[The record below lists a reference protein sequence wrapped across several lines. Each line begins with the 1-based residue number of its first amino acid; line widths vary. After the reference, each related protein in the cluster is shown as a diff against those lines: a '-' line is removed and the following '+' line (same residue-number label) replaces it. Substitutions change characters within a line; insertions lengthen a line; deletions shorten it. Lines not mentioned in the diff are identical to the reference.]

1 LKDRRPIN
9 KIERDL
15 HDAAGRIRE
24 EANAARER
32 VREETDRVREE
43 AHAAVKRVESEAPR
57 KAIHLA
63 SIVIPLGILFFPT
76 HISRRVLM
84 VFALALLVTDLVK
97 IHQPK
102 LRNYFTHFFGHLI
115 RRHERTDVTA
125 STYMLVSALMATY
138 LFDREVA
145 AASMIF
151 LIIGDFL
158 AAMVGKAVGRTPLF
172 GKTVEGFLA
181 GFVSSFLVAWAIIPS
196 LGVLDLLVAAFV
208 GSVVEVLPIPVDDNF
223 RIPLVSGLVLQ
234 LLR

>member
-1 LKDRRPIN
+1 MKDPRPID

-15 HDAAGRIRE
+15 HDAAERLRG
-24 EANAARER
+24 EAQAAR
-32 VREETDRVREE
+32 VRVREE
-43 AHAAVKRVESEAPR
+43 ADRVKGEAQAAVKRVESEAPR

-63 SIVIPLGILFFPT
+63 SIVIPLGILYFPMFV
-76 HISRRVLM
+76 SRRVLM
-84 VFALALLVTDLVK
+84 LFALALLVTDLVK

-115 RRHERTDVTA
+115 RRHERTEVTG
-125 STYMLVSALMATY
+125 STYMLVSALLATY

-151 LIIGDFL
+151 LIIGDTL

-181 GFVSSFLVAWAIIPS
+181 GFVSSFLVAWAIVPS
-196 LGVLDLLVAAFV
+196 LGVFHILAGAFV
-208 GSVVEVLPIPVDDNF
+208 GAVVEILPIPVDDNF
-223 RIPLVSGLVLQ
+223 RIPLLSGLVLQ
-234 LLR
+234 LLT